1 MDVGFSLSLMVI
13 VIEQVVVRPTASVTV
28 QFTVVIPIGY
38 VPEALP
44 VPLKSLTK
52 EATTQLSLVTG
63 IGTVIAASQD
73 PGSLFA
79 VISEGQVIVGAMLS
93 PENVPPNTVTH
104 PNGSVTDM
112 L

>member
-1 MDVGFSLSLMVI
+1 MVI
-13 VIEQVVVRPTASVTV
+13 VIEQVPVNPTASVTV
-28 QFTVVIPIGY
+28 QLTVVIPKGY
-38 VPEALP
+38 VPEASP

-63 IGTVIAASQD
+63 IGTATAASQD

-79 VISEGQVIVGAMLS
+79 VISEGQVIVGAILS
-93 PENVPPNTVTH
+93 PENVPPNTETH

>member
-1 MDVGFSLSLMVI
+1 MVT
-13 VIEQVVVRPTASVTV
+13 VIEQVLVNPTASVTV
-28 QFTVVIPIGY
+28 QLTVVIPIGY
-38 VPEALP
+38 VPEASP

-63 IGTVIAASQD
+63 TGTVTAASQE

-79 VISEGQVIVGAMLS
+79 AMSEGQVIVGTVLS
-93 PENVPPNTVTH
+93 PENVPPNTETH
-104 PNGSVTDM
+104 PNGSVTVI